1 MSLAALPDPP
11 YVAVV
16 FTSVRSAAD
25 PEGYAATAEAMDAL
39 AARQSGY
46 LAHEGVRDPATGL
59 GITVSYWRTEP
70 DAVAW
75 KAVADHLGAQR
86 LGAQRWYAEYRVVV
100 AEDTRA
106 YGSGAPAPSTPD
118 AGSESPA

>member
-16 FTSVRSAAD
+16 FTSVRSSAD
-25 PEGYAATAEAMDAL
+25 PEGYAATADAMDAL
-39 AARQSGY
+39 AAAQPGY
-46 LAHEGVRDPATGL
+46 LAHEGVRDPGSGL
-59 GITVSYWRTEP
+59 GITVSYWRTEA

-75 KAVADHLGAQR
+75 KGVADHLGAQR
-86 LGAQRWYAEYRVVV
+86 LGVRRWYAAYRVVV
-100 AEDTRA
+100 AAVTRA
-106 YGSGAPAPSTPD
+106 YESGAAGSSDPD

>member
-25 PEGYAATAEAMDAL
+25 PDGYAATADAMDAL
-39 AARQSGY
+39 AAQQPGY
-46 LAHEGVRDPATGL
+46 LAHEGVRDPASGL
-59 GITVSYWRTEP
+59 GITVSYWRTEA
-70 DAVAW
+70 DAAAW

-100 AEDTRA
+100 AEVTRA
-106 YGSGAPAPSTPD
+106 YGSGGAASSGRD
-118 AGSESPA
+118 AGSVSPA